1 MMHFR
6 KPFTSISRT
15 LNHVVAG
22 VLFNQRILNGNF
34 KSMGKIKAFFS
45 RDRSI
50 SSRYYIL
57 PLILWWF
64 GLAGC
69 TSLKKAGLISG
80 ASLAAASVTSVFS
93 SGVTAPLLAGASTAF
108 VTSVTADQMLSSP
121 TTGKG
126 GSMPTAASCAPDN
139 FWTLLGDLV
148 SMGGWLLIL
157 VIVIPMILGWLLPGP
172 LERAKKKRK

>member
-1 MMHFR
+1 MLYELIKKLGKR
-6 KPFTSISRT
+6 KPSI
-15 LNHVVAG
+15 
-22 VLFNQRILNGNF
+22 
-34 KSMGKIKAFFS
+34 
-45 RDRSI
+45 RSGG
-50 SSRYYIL
+50 SSASRYACLL
-57 PLILWWF
+57 PILWIS
-64 GLAGC
+64 GC

-157 VIVIPMILGWLLPGP
+157 VIVIPMVLGWLLPGP

>member
-1 MMHFR
+1 MHFL
-6 KPFTSISRT
+6 KPFTSTSRT
-15 LNHVVAG
+15 LSHVVAG

-34 KSMGKIKAFFS
+34 KSMGEIKAFFS
-45 RDRSI
+45 RSRSI

-69 TSLKKAGLISG
+69 TSLKKAALIGTGSLGAGAIASIATSG
-80 ASLAAASVTSVFS
+80 TAPVLLAAAGGASVTSVI
-93 SGVTAPLLAGASTAF
+93 
-108 VTSVTADQMLSSP
+108 ADAMSP
-121 TTGKG
+121 SKG
-126 GSMPTAASCAPDN
+126 DNMPTAASCAPDN